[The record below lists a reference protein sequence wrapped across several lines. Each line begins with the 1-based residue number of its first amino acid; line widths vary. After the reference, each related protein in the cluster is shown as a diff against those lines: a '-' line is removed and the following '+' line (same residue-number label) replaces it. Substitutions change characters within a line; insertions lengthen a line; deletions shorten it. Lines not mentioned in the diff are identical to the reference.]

1 MELHDM
7 GTTPTETDSPTVA
20 QSLGGNKKKYYPRTS
35 LSSDKLP
42 GIEDLDIGDKIKL
55 CSVAKIIGKREQED
69 GKVEVEVETLQC
81 GIMDDKVSEDEYKD
95 MSEEEKDKAD
105 EKEVMDEK

>member
-7 GTTPTETDSPTVA
+7 GTMPKKTEAMP
-20 QSLGGNKKKYYPRTS
+20 SLSGKREKYYPRTS

-55 CSVAKIIGKREQED
+55 CSVAKIVGKREQDD

-81 GIMDDKVSEDEYKD
+81 GIMDDKVSEDEYKS
-95 MSEEEKDKAD
+95 MSDEDKDKAD
-105 EKEVMDEK
+105 EKEVMEEKE